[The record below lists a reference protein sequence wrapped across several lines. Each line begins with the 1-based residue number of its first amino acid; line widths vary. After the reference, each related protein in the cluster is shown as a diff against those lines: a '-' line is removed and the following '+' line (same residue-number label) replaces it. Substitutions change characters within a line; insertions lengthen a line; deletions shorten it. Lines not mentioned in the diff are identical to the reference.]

1 MNSKKR
7 VFSKNDK
14 PRVRKSYYTFTREYP
29 QGFVRIQR
37 SKRKISKKQIKKAL
51 LYTVCFMLIACLSYF
66 VMSLGLEISYKPIDD
81 TAENQVQNE
90 TLTALTERGIKALYV
105 PYTRLGDEKYLKS
118 VVKQVQKKN
127 GNSVVIDFKTEDG
140 KLIYSSLQENAV
152 KGKCALYDNDT
163 VRQAIDVF
171 ESAEIAVIARIYC
184 FRDSAVATAD
194 SSLAVKYMDTDVNW
208 LDGSDENG
216 GKPWLNP
223 YSKRVRNYLTEITR
237 EISSF
242 GIGAFM
248 FESLQFPEGENTN
261 GATYPG
267 EKNQAKRN
275 AVLKSTLNQMKN
287 ALPENALL
295 IFSQSASDAVSIN
308 ESIYF
313 GSMSDIP
320 VYAVATDTRE
330 RPFSVAVDKKTDFV
344 SILSMY
350 SAAASEYP
358 GKKIIPLVDI
368 SEYSYSYFRSM
379 KKIGFDSFILYSETG
394 EY

>member
-1 MNSKKR
+1 MQRKKK
-7 VFSKNDK
+7 VFSGKDK
-14 PRVRKSYYTFTREYP
+14 LRVRKSYYTFTKEYP

-37 SKRKISKKQIKKAL
+37 SKRRINKKQIRKAVLYVFCFVL
-51 LYTVCFMLIACLSYF
+51 LVCLSYF
-66 VMSLGLEISYKPIDD
+66 AVSLGLEISYKPIDD
-81 TAENQVQNE
+81 TAQNE
-90 TLTALTERGIKALYV
+90 LQSDAAALLYEQGVKALYV
-105 PYTRLGDEKYLKS
+105 PYSRLGDESYLRS
-118 VVKQVQKKN
+118 AAKQVQKKN
-127 GNSVVIDFKTEDG
+127 GNSVVIDFKTKDG

-152 KGKCALYDNDT
+152 MGKCALYDNDNL
-163 VRQAIDVF
+163 RRALDIF
-171 ESAEIAVIARIYC
+171 ENAGVAVIARIYC
-184 FRDSAVATAD
+184 FEDSAVANAN
-194 SSLAVKYMDTDVNW
+194 SALAVKYMDTDVNW

-216 GKPWLNP
+216 GRPWLNP
-223 YSKRVRNYLTEITR
+223 YSKDVRNYLAEIVR

-242 GIGAFM
+242 GVGAFM
-248 FESLQFPEGENTN
+248 LESLQFPEGENTN

-275 AVLKSTLNQMKN
+275 AALKNILNQIKN

-295 IFSQSASDAVSIN
+295 IFSQSASDALNGN
-308 ESIYF
+308 EGIYF

-320 VYAVATDTRE
+320 VYAIAADTRE

-350 SAAASEYP
+350 SAVAAQYP
-358 GKKIIPLVDI
+358 DKKIIPVIDI

-379 KKIGFDSFILYSETG
+379 KKSGFDCFILYSESG